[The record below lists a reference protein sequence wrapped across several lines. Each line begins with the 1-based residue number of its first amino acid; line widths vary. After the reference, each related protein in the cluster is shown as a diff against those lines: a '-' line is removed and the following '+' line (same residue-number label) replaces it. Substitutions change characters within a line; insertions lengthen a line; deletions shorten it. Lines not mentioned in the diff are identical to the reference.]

1 MIQLTPRKLVFFLLL
16 FTFSLPDV
24 SAQTASKGGK
34 LADIAFIE
42 GHWKANREGTSIE
55 AVWSAP
61 EGDNIVGFMRMM
73 KENKVTLYELF
84 AFEQTEQGL
93 VVLVKHFKPGLIGVE
108 EKEKSDRYTFI
119 QAEPNRMIVEKQGEP
134 VRVLYEKRGPDRFV
148 IALGRQ
154 QNGQWNFKDLFD
166 FSRVK

>member
-1 MIQLTPRKLVFFLLL
+1 MRTLLFLLL
-16 FTFSLPDV
+16 LAFSLTNV
-24 SAQTASKGGK
+24 SAQTSQTGGK

-55 AVWSAP
+55 GVWSAP

-73 KENKVTLYELF
+73 KESKVTLYELF
-84 AFEQTEQGL
+84 AFEQTPQGL

-108 EKEKSDRYTFI
+108 DKEKSDRYTFI
-119 QAEPNRMIVEKQGEP
+119 QAEPNRLIVEKQGEP
-134 VRVLYEKRGPDRFV
+134 VRILYEKRGPDRFV
-148 IALGRQ
+148 IALGKQ
-154 QNGQWNFKDLFD
+154 QDNKWTFKDLFD

>member
-1 MIQLTPRKLVFFLLL
+1 MKLLTFILLL
-16 FTFSLPDV
+16 FTISSFNV
-24 SAQTASKGGK
+24 SAQTARKGGQ

-42 GHWKANREGTSIE
+42 GHWKAKREGTSIE

-84 AFEQTEQGL
+84 AFEQTPEGL

-119 QAEPNRMIVEKQGEP
+119 EAQPGRMIVEKQGDN

-154 QNGQWNFKDLFD
+154 QDGKYTYKDLFD